1 MLIFLAPACST
12 KKNKWN
18 RRAYHNLT
26 AHYNGYYNG
35 QVSLNEGIIEI
46 KEAHKDDYTQV
57 LDVFQLATSEDVKAS
72 APKLDRAIMK
82 ASMVIH
88 RHSMYFGKKE
98 NVKWVYYSYMMIGQS
113 RFYKHEYGIA
123 KQVFQYV
130 STKYPKEDVK
140 YDARMWIA
148 MVQGIEGDYDAAI
161 SNLDGIKN
169 RVAQGM
175 TSKEVYRMIPMAYA
189 DIYIKS
195 KNYEAAIPYL
205 KLAIDRNKKKKTR
218 ARLLFILGQVQQ
230 ERDKL
235 KGASKFY
242 ARVLKNNPSYQ
253 MDFNARIKMA
263 ECYTGGDSKEVYKQL
278 NKMLKDVKNEEY
290 KDQIYYALA
299 QVALQEKHVGD
310 AMNYLRKSVETSVSN
325 DKQKAFSSLQLAGLY
340 FDKKQYPLAQAY
352 YDSTMMFLPKDYP
365 KYDEL
370 NNRKIILTDLVTNLL
385 IVQTED
391 SLQKM
396 ASMTVSKRNQMIDN
410 IIKEYAYQ
418 EKKAKEEERERQEN
432 LQFLET
438 NRQGPRSV
446 TGTGSNKWY
455 FYNTASLSAGRTEF
469 LKKWGNRKLEDN
481 WRRVNKQQT
490 SMGSE
495 ELGSNDEEDVDRDGD
510 GTKSSKDSTKKDIT
524 DKRTREYYLQNV
536 PLTPSLIASSNAR
549 IEKALFEMGVIYK
562 EKLRNID
569 EATTSFETL
578 IDRYPKGHYTPQA
591 YYHLYQLYNNQGISS
606 EANRYKKLLIKEYP
620 DSDYAKILKDPK
632 YFEKLAKEAN
642 KAKDFYKKTYQFYL
656 SGNYEQVKKN
666 NEIAKTNYGSK
677 SDLLAKFEMLNALS
691 VGKTSK
697 DTTVF
702 IVALTVVVNKYP
714 DSEVRTVAE
723 EIIKRLN
730 AGPNQSNNS
739 ANKGTENTGTE
750 TQAASNTIYVYSAS
764 EKHMFMILADQR
776 NVKIRELTKRIS
788 DHNRKYFALN
798 NLKVTSLPINENML
812 LITVSDFTD
821 KDASLEYFKTIRRN
835 TVLYGMIKRIGGNY
849 FVITD
854 GNYKRLYKSK
864 DLVGYRSFFEKYY
877 PEGK

>member
-1 MLIFLAPACST
+1 MLILLSPACST

-35 QVSLNEGIIEI
+35 QVSLNEAIQEI

-82 ASMVIH
+82 ASVVIH

-98 NVKWVYYSYMMIGQS
+98 NVKWVYYSYMMIGQA

-148 MVQGIEGDYDAAI
+148 MVQGIQGDYDAAI

-175 TSKEVYRMIPMAYA
+175 TSKDVYRTLPMAYA
-189 DIYIKS
+189 DVYIKA

-205 KLAIDRNKKKKTR
+205 KQAIDRNRNKKTR

-230 ERDKL
+230 ERGML

-242 ARVLKNNPSYQ
+242 ARVLKNNPSYE

-278 NKMLKDVKNEEY
+278 NKMLKDIKNEEY

-299 QVALQEKHVGD
+299 QVALQEKHTKE
-310 AMNYLRKSVETSVSN
+310 AMDYLKKSVETSVSN
-325 DKQKAFSSLQLAGLY
+325 NKQKAFSALQLAGLY

-352 YDSTMMFLPKDYP
+352 YDSTMLFLPKDYP

-370 NNRKIILTDLVTNLL
+370 NNRKNILTDLVTNLL

-396 ASMTVSKRNQMIDN
+396 ARMTVSQRNRMIDN
-410 IIKEYAYQ
+410 IIEELKYQ

-432 LQFLET
+432 MQFLES

-446 TGTGSNKWY
+446 TGTGSTKWY

-481 WRRVNKQQT
+481 WRRSNKQQT
-490 SMGSE
+490 MENPEVVGGE
-495 ELGSNDEEDVDRDGD
+495 DGD
-510 GTKSSKDSTKKDIT
+510 EDGAGGKAKQDSSRKEIT
-524 DKRTREYYLQNV
+524 DKHKREYYLQNV
-536 PLTPSLIASSNAR
+536 PLTAEQMDSSNAR
-549 IEKALFEMGVIYK
+549 IQKALFAMGVIYK
-562 EKLRNID
+562 EKLRNED
-569 EATTSFETL
+569 EAATSFETL

-606 EANRYKKLLIKEYP
+606 EANRYKKLLINEYP
-620 DSDYAKILKDPK
+620 ESDYAKILQDPK

-642 KAKDFYKKTYQFYL
+642 KAKDFYKKTYQLYL
-656 SGNYEQVKKN
+656 SGNYGQVKKN
-666 NEIAKTNYGSK
+666 NEIAKTNYATK
-677 SDLLAKFEMLNALS
+677 KDLLAKFEMLNALS

-697 DTTVF
+697 DTAVF
-702 IVALTVVVNKYP
+702 ITALTVVVNKYP
-714 DSEVRTVAE
+714 DSDVRKVAE
-723 EIIKRLN
+723 DIIKRLN
-730 AGPNQSNNS
+730 EGPSKMAG
-739 ANKGTENTGTE
+739 AGEGGKGSGGEAQE
-750 TQAASNTIYVYSAS
+750 TSNTIYVYDAN

-776 NVKIRELTKRIS
+776 NVKIRELSKRLS
-788 DHNRKYFALN
+788 NHNRKYFALN

-812 LITVSDFTD
+812 LISVSEFNNKEEALD
-821 KDASLEYFKTIRRN
+821 YFKTIRRN

-849 FVITD
+849 FVISD
-854 GNYKRLYKSK
+854 GNYRRLYKSK
-864 DLVGYRSFFEKYY
+864 DLLGYRKFFEKYY